1 VAAQAVIDI
10 VVATSAEQ
18 LDQVR
23 ALFEEYWNSFGF
35 TPCFQ
40 GFSEELAALPGKY
53 ATPRG
58 RLALLLSDGVAA
70 GCGAFRPIDGQRC
83 EIKRVYVRPEFRGRG
98 IGRALL
104 TWLID
109 EARRESYRQMLAD
122 TMPVMREALQMYDRT
137 GFERIGPYAPGATP
151 GAIYLLLKL

>member
-1 VAAQAVIDI
+1 MVDI
-10 VVATSAEQ
+10 VTATSAEQ

-58 RLALLLSDGVAA
+58 RLALSLLDGLAA
-70 GCGAFRPIDGQRC
+70 ACGAFRPIDQERC

-98 IGRALL
+98 IGRRLL
-104 TWLID
+104 TWLIA
-109 EARRESYRQMLAD
+109 EARAERYCEMLAD
-122 TMPVMREALQMYDRT
+122 TMPVMREALEMYDRT
-137 GFERIGPYAPGATP
+137 GFERTGPYTPEATP
-151 GAIYLLLKL
+151 GAIYLRLRL